1 MKLKLDENWTTTNNG
16 YPLNDAEVARY
27 NAVLPSQRQILQS
40 QNPFYCFIHY
50 GMNTATGREW
60 GNATETLRDF
70 DITKIK
76 PTQWVKAIKASG
88 ASGIILTCKHHDGFC
103 LWDTKQT
110 DFNVMNTTLGIDI
123 VKAVSD
129 ECRLQDMKF
138 GVYLS
143 PWDMHEKC
151 YATEQYND
159 CLLYT
164 SPSPRDCS

>member
-76 PTQWVKAIKASG
+76 PINDIPFSITIQIAFLNLLSEVIFSISLLK
-88 ASGIILTCKHHDGFC
+88 LP
-103 LWDTKQT
+103 TKFISHQ
-110 DFNVMNTTLGIDI
+110 
-123 VKAVSD
+123 
-129 ECRLQDMKF
+129 LQPIEF
-138 GVYLS
+138 F
-143 PWDMHEKC
+143 
-151 YATEQYND
+151 
-159 CLLYT
+159 
-164 SPSPRDCS
+164 

>member
-76 PTQWVKAIKASG
+76 PTQWSRRLRRRARRALFSPASTMT
-88 ASGIILTCKHHDGFC
+88 AF
-103 LWDTKQT
+103 
-110 DFNVMNTTLGIDI
+110 
-123 VKAVSD
+123 A
-129 ECRLQDMKF
+129 F
-138 GVYLS
+138 GTQSKPISML
-143 PWDMHEKC
+143 
-151 YATEQYND
+151 
-159 CLLYT
+159 
-164 SPSPRDCS
+164 